1 MGMRKSIFG
10 AVLTGD
16 IVNSTRL
23 RPQQESAL
31 IKKLSDPLQPF
42 LGQRLYE
49 FYRGDSFQVFMEEP
63 GKALQLALAC
73 RALAIGISAG
83 EEEEDA
89 TVGSDIRISIGIGEA
104 SQPIGSL
111 GVAKGD
117 AFLLS
122 GRQLDQLQQS
132 EDRLAITCNEPMA
145 NIGFQ
150 ILADYLN
157 SIYKGMTAKQANV
170 IVHLLQG
177 GTQQQLAE
185 TENKSKSTVSQLANA
200 GRWPEINRLLKQYE
214 MLINQLL
221 L

>member
-1 MGMRKSIFG
+1 MS

-16 IVNSTRL
+16 IINSTKL
-23 RPQQESAL
+23 LPEQESAL
-31 IKKLSDPLQPF
+31 IKKLSDPLEQF

-73 RALAIGISAG
+73 RALAISITG
-83 EEEEDA
+83 EEEDPG
-89 TVGSDIRISIGIGEA
+89 VGTDIRISIGIGEA
-104 SQPIGSL
+104 SRPIGNL
-111 GVAKGD
+111 GLAKGD

-132 EDRLAITCNEPMA
+132 EDRLAIGCNEPMA

-177 GTQQQLAE
+177 GTQQQLAI

-214 MLINQLL
+214 LLINQLL
-221 L
+221 S